1 MASTPRKEDK
11 PTRPPSRIADSTSRG
26 SGPAEPA
33 APPKLSPE
41 WLASML
47 LDVTAHLMNAVD
59 RAARLGDPLE
69 RIAVAAEADADALE
83 AEEARQAL
91 AAHRRRRRII
101 GAALAIVLA
110 IAILVPIARYTG
122 LVSRLHGGEVYSY
135 ETPSGAH
142 LFILSGAR
150 YEVTSAQ
157 FAERLK
163 KIDPEAIRKY
173 WVEID
178 GKRFP
183 VKQAV
188 GVGLGAE
195 RATFSSSQAISI
207 LRKLGYTTQETSE

>member
-11 PTRPPSRIADSTSRG
+11 PTRPPSRIADTSNRG
-26 SGPAEPA
+26 IGPAEPA

-47 LDVTAHLMNAVD
+47 LDVTAHLMNAID
-59 RAARLGDPLE
+59 RAARLGGPLV
-69 RIAVAAEADADALE
+69 RIAVAAEAGADAAE

-91 AAHRRRRRII
+91 VAHRRRRRII
-101 GAALAIVLA
+101 VAALMAVFA
-110 IAILVPIARYTG
+110 IAIIASIAHYTS
-122 LVSRLHGGEVYSY
+122 LISRMQGEVYSN
-135 ETPSGAH
+135 ETPAGAH
-142 LFILSGAR
+142 LFVLGGAR
-150 YEVTSAQ
+150 YEVTPAQ
-157 FAERLK
+157 FEERLK
-163 KIDPEAIRKY
+163 NIDPEPIRKY

-207 LRKLGYTTQETSE
+207 LRKLGYSPQETPS